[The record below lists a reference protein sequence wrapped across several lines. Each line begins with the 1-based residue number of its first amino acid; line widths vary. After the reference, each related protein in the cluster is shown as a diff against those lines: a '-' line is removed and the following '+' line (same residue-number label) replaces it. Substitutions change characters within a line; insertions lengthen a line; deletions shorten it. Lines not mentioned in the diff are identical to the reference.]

1 MPQIASMALSLA
13 FSWRSTGAAYCWGDG
28 WFGRLGYGDTDD
40 SLVPTPVA
48 GGLTFTAITA
58 GNAHTC
64 GLTTDGA
71 AYCWG
76 NGWDGQ
82 LGDGSN
88 IDISLVPTPVAGGL
102 TFTAIAAGPDH
113 TCGLSPAGAAYCWGH
128 GGHGRLG
135 TGDTAY
141 HLVPEPVAGGFT
153 FTDITAE
160 ADHTCGL
167 TPA

>member
-1 MPQIASMALSLA
+1 MALSLA
-13 FSWRSTGAAYCWGDG
+13 FSWRFTGAAYCWE
-28 WFGRLGYGDTDD
+28 
-40 SLVPTPVA
+40 
-48 GGLTFTAITA
+48 
-58 GNAHTC
+58 
-64 GLTTDGA
+64 
-71 AYCWG
+71 

-82 LGDGSN
+82 LGNGSN

-102 TFTAIAAGPDH
+102 TFTAISAGADH

-153 FTDITAE
+153 FTDITAG

-167 TPA
+167 TPAGAAYCWGNGEYGQLGNGDTENRLVPTPVAAP